1 MKSMKSMDNSLSPDA
16 DKWFESESQ
25 FHQLYPATLHSLSR
39 NHWTPLLVAQK
50 AANFLAAENGVRILD
65 IGSGI
70 GKFCL
75 AAAYYKPNAIFYGIE
90 QRKDLVDY
98 AEAARRVVGLNNV
111 SFIHGNI
118 TEIDFKNYD
127 HFYFYNSFYEN
138 LVTAEKIDNSVTY
151 SIALYNQYSSFL
163 YKQLGKKPSGTRV
176 ATYHGMDDIMPPDY
190 LEGGD
195 DLNNLLKYWV
205 KE

>member
-1 MKSMKSMDNSLSPDA
+1 MRVMDNSLFPGA
-16 DKWFESESQ
+16 DKWFGSESQ
-25 FHQLYPATLHSLSR
+25 FHLLYPATLHSLAR
-39 NHWTPLLVAQK
+39 NHWTPLPVAQK
-50 AANFLAAENGVRILD
+50 AANFLAAENGIRILD

-75 AAAYYKPNAIFYGIE
+75 AAAYYKPKAKFYGIE

-98 AEAARRVVGLNNV
+98 AEAARQVVGLQNV
-111 SFIHGNI
+111 SFIHGNV
-118 TEIDFKNYD
+118 TKIDFKNYD

-151 SIALYNQYSSFL
+151 SIELYNQYRSFL
-163 YKQLGKKPSGTRV
+163 YKQLEKKPSGTRV

-190 LEGGD
+190 LEGGND
-195 DLNNLLKYWV
+195 MNSLLKYWV